1 MDINEIYNTF
11 LGCDCL
17 TTDSR
22 EVAKLAGDGKKVMFV
37 ALKGENFDGNEYA
50 AAALDDGAEVAVVSD
65 GRKRNDYRYIHVN
78 DTLKTLQALAFKH
91 RNTLDLPVIGITGSN
106 GKTTTKELCHAV
118 LGKKFRCAATK
129 GNLNNHI
136 GVPLTLLSLTKDDE
150 IAIIEMGANHCG
162 EIQTLANIAAPDYG
176 IITNIGK
183 AHLEG
188 FGGEEGIIK
197 GKGELF
203 DYLDLRGKTAIY
215 NRDIEK
221 VRELAGK
228 YKNMRKSEYSSDDI
242 EHGDTNGFLSVI
254 LNGNSVNTHLV
265 GDFNLYNIAT
275 AHAVG
280 KIFGVPEKDI
290 ADAIGSYVPD
300 NNRSQMVVSG
310 SNRFIIDAY
319 NANPSSMRLSLENFG
334 KMDGGN
340 KAAVLGDMKELGEY
354 SLDEHIEVIKLAES
368 LKLSKYIFVGEEFK
382 RALSDYEPEMP
393 YIWCGNVDEAKKQIE
408 NCENSVILVKGSNS
422 IGLKDII
429 ER

>member
-11 LGCDCL
+11 LGCDRI

-22 EVAKLAGDGKKVMFV
+22 EVARLAAEGHKVMFV
-37 ALKGENFDGNEYA
+37 ALKGDKFDGNEYA

-91 RNTLDLPVIGITGSN
+91 RNTLGIPVIAITGSN

-118 LGKKFRCAATK
+118 LNRKFRCSATK

-150 IAIIEMGANHCG
+150 IAIVEMGANHRG
-162 EIQTLANIAAPDYG
+162 EIQTLTNLAAPDYG

-188 FGGEEGIIK
+188 FGGEEGIAK

-203 DYLDLRGKTAIY
+203 DYLDLMGKTAIY
-215 NRDIEK
+215 NKDIDK
-221 VRELAGK
+221 VRELAAK
-228 YKNMRKSEYSSDDI
+228 YKNMKKAEFSSADI
-242 EHGDTNGFLSVI
+242 EHNEASGFLSVR
-254 LNGNSVNTHLV
+254 LNGETVDTHLV
-265 GDFNLYNIAT
+265 GDFNLYNIA
-275 AHAVG
+275 AADAVG
-280 KIFGVPEKDI
+280 KLFGVPEKDI
-290 ADAIGSYVPD
+290 AEAIRDYIPD

-310 SNRFIIDAY
+310 TNRFIIDAY
-319 NANPSSMRLSLENFG
+319 NANPSSMKLSLENFG
-334 KMDGGN
+334 KMDGDG
-340 KAAVLGDMKELGEY
+340 KTAVLGDMKELGEY
-354 SLDEHIEVIKLAES
+354 SLDEHIEIIKLAE
-368 LKLSKYIFVGEEFK
+368 KLNLSRYIFVGEEFR
-382 RALSDYEPEMP
+382 RALTAYEPKMP
-393 YIWCGNVDEAKKQIE
+393 YIWCGDVAEARKQVE
-408 NCENSVILVKGSNS
+408 NCENSLILVKGSNS

-429 ER
+429 TR